1 MSRLS
6 TLRLAGAGVTA
17 AVGLLAACSDSTGP
31 TPSERA
37 AQAFPSKP
45 AAALGATSD
54 MIVFERRENFG
65 AANIFIV
72 NPDGTGLTNV
82 HSGESPSWS
91 PDHSKIVFVLNR
103 AIHIMNADG
112 TGVKALTTLGT
123 QSRLPSFTA
132 DGQKIVFIRD
142 DARGRSDI
150 FITNVDGTNEK
161 VLVKTANVNETT
173 ARFSPDGTK
182 LAYTRIRRD
191 DQVELVVQDM
201 ATGRRTI
208 IGGLPTAQLFPAWS
222 PDGKRLA
229 FKTVSGTPTDCIAIV
244 NADGT
249 NRKSFPNGVP
259 SCTSPSWSP
268 DGTELAFV
276 STEAGQTSVFRA
288 QVDVAEP
295 PTNVTLLAPN
305 VADVTPVWS
314 R

>member
-1 MSRLS
+1 MSTLS

-31 TPSERA
+31 TPAERV

-45 AAALGATSD
+45 AAALGATSN

-65 AANIFIV
+65 LANVFIV
-72 NPDGTGLTNV
+72 NPDGTGLTNLRL
-82 HSGESPSWS
+82 GESPSWS
-91 PDHSKIVFVLNR
+91 PDHSKIVFVFNS

-112 TGVKALTTLGT
+112 TGVKALTALGT
-123 QSRLPSFTA
+123 VSRFPSFTA

-142 DARGRSDI
+142 DARNRSDI
-150 FITNVDGTNEK
+150 FTVNVDGTDEK
-161 VLVKTANVNETT
+161 VLVKTPNVSETT

-191 DQVELVVQDM
+191 VVELVVQDM
-201 ATGRRTI
+201 ATERRTI
-208 IGGLPTAQLFPAWS
+208 IGGLPSARLFPAWS

-229 FKTVSGTPTDCIAIV
+229 FKTSSGNPTDCIAIV

-249 NRKSFPNGVP
+249 NRKNFPNGVP

-276 STEAGQTSVFRA
+276 SLQPGQTSVFRGK
-288 QVDVAEP
+288 VDVTER
-295 PTNVTLLAPN
+295 PTNITPLAPN